1 MFSAIP
7 PVIYLLIA
15 FVCFLLW
22 GLPIAVALLGSAL
35 LLALVG
41 VQLSWISPHFLSAL
55 PLQLFDLTRD
65 TSLLSIPF
73 LSLLGFLFVRSG
85 LIKEALDSAV
95 QLLKPIPGSLAYIT
109 ILIGALMASSTSVY
123 AASLLPIGLMLLPS
137 LLQHRYSPSFSTGLI
152 AAAGSLAYVI
162 PPSAALILIA
172 NQIGYSVSELYRS
185 ALMPGL
191 ILIGLY
197 IAWIAFFI
205 FIRPAQVRAVPE
217 VVINKTPLDF
227 SDRFKAFLKNTLP
240 VFILLIGMPV
250 AIWAGRAPYEIAA
263 TSVLAVLVFAW
274 SKKSINRLVLLDC
287 LKSALYLSAAV
298 MLIVIASRF
307 FQLIF
312 YGLDGNHWIQIMIA
326 EVLKHQVSPM
336 ACLIAVNVL
345 IFVLG
350 FFIEPLFLLMFVTPL
365 LLPFI
370 DSFGIDRVLFG
381 VLLALNTQS
390 ALMRP
395 PFGFSLFYLRL
406 ILPASIQTKQ
416 MYRGALPFVF
426 LQIVVLI
433 LVMAF
438 PGLVT
443 YEQDLLVPDGIPLQ
457 LGS

>member
-1 MFSAIP
+1 
-7 PVIYLLIA
+7 
-15 FVCFLLW
+15 
-22 GLPIAVALLGSAL
+22 
-35 LLALVG
+35 
-41 VQLSWISPHFLSAL
+41 
-55 PLQLFDLTRD
+55 
-65 TSLLSIPF
+65 
-73 LSLLGFLFVRSG
+73 
-85 LIKEALDSAV
+85 
-95 QLLKPIPGSLAYIT
+95 
-109 ILIGALMASSTSVY
+109 
-123 AASLLPIGLMLLPS
+123 
-137 LLQHRYSPSFSTGLI
+137 
-152 AAAGSLAYVI
+152 
-162 PPSAALILIA
+162 
-172 NQIGYSVSELYRS
+172 
-185 ALMPGL
+185 
-191 ILIGLY
+191 
-197 IAWIAFFI
+197 
-205 FIRPAQVRAVPE
+205 
-217 VVINKTPLDF
+217 
-227 SDRFKAFLKNTLP
+227 
-240 VFILLIGMPV
+240 
-250 AIWAGRAPYEIAA
+250 
-263 TSVLAVLVFAW
+263 
-274 SKKSINRLVLLDC
+274 
-287 LKSALYLSAAV
+287 
-298 MLIVIASRF
+298 
-307 FQLIF
+307 
-312 YGLDGNHWIQIMIA
+312 MIA